1 MAGLSRAEKNYL
13 ADTLQKTVTELVK
26 AKAAA
31 LQHNDPKTA
40 LDILDKAVSI
50 VHSTELELLLGE
62 ILNVQSVKAINAV
75 METSGAGK
83 NPADVLE
90 AAAKDLERAVALGCR
105 NAQRNLEGARNLL
118 AQAKRGMLG
127 ISAGT
132 ADAIELATLAAKGN
146 DTDRAVAIL
155 ETALKSA
162 APGDKAALRAF
173 LAQML
178 NQRGVQRANRVNDA
192 IGGRSGHA
200 AAKLKKLLTG
210 RGKPDLWVIGL
221 FRFVF
226 TGFGYFGSIFYV
238 MLLHYSAAWL
248 LLTALDIQHSS
259 TPGILITIGVMAVL
273 FAVFISAC
281 VRRRGRSVCGVK
293 LCAAPAKFAH
303 TIPGHGRVE
312 VCTAVIRLGSDGIDA
327 FFSQM
332 RWDKEA
338 LLSAVL
344 PPSQPAEPPA
354 EDGEPALEG
363 AGKAPKRSRTPYLD
377 KFGKDY
383 TKLAREGRLETAIG
397 RRGEIRKV
405 AQILVQRKKN
415 NPILV
420 GDAGVG
426 KTCIVEGLA
435 HHIVQP
441 DAPESIRSLKII
453 ELGMGA
459 LVAGTKYRGDFE
471 ERLDML
477 LKEASSD
484 PNIVLFFDEVHLMVG
499 AGASGEGGMD
509 AANIL
514 KPALARGE
522 IKCIG
527 ATTTAEY
534 HKFIEKDAALERRFQ
549 IVWVDEPTPKEAVQI
564 LRGIRPKYEEYY
576 GISIP
581 DEAIEAAVSL
591 SVRYL
596 PDFRLP
602 DKAIDLIDQACS
614 AILLGTV
621 SGEKAAEAKEDRTLK
636 AGDVAAVVSVRC
648 RIPVEELTAEESER
662 LLAMEDFLRE
672 RIVGQDHAVK
682 AVSETIRRTKAGLK
696 DPQKPIGVFLFLGST
711 GIGKTELAKAL
722 AGFLFCD
729 ESRLVAIDM
738 SEYQEKHT
746 VSRLLGAPPG
756 YVGHEQEGI
765 LSQKIRA
772 NPYSVVVFDEVEKA
786 HPAIFDIF
794 LQIFDEGRLTD
805 SHGRRINFTET
816 IIILTSNLGTG
827 KAVRH
832 RQRHIGFGQEAGGGG
847 DAETQKA
854 EQDRSEYEAGVFAA
868 VSSAL
873 RPELLNRIDQKIV
886 FYPLGRD
893 AVRTIID
900 KIGARVNERLAGRGI
915 GIVLEEGARDFL
927 MEKGYSE
934 AYGAREMVR
943 AFETHITKPLSQ
955 QILEGSIK
963 RGDKVVIG
971 CVNGRLTM
979 DLMR

>member
-1 MAGLSRAEKNYL
+1 MANLSTASVIAFNLAAE
-13 ADTLQKTVTELVK
+13 E
-26 AKAAA
+26 AKA
-31 LQHNDPKTA
+31 LNSVYI
-40 LDILDKAVSI
+40 DID
-50 VHSTELELLLGE
+50 HLLLGLLKAEDALTLDPGDVKGIGEAQWQEACAE
-62 ILNVQSVKAINAV
+62 IREFTGRLQKAGVDCKAARRRFRGV
-75 METSGAGK
+75 LHGAGGYEK
-83 NPADVLE
+83 GVFSGHRTQRGRE
-90 AAAKDLERAVALGCR
+90 AFALAEKLC
-105 NAQRNLEGARNLL
+105 
-118 AQAKRGMLG
+118 
-127 ISAGT
+127 
-132 ADAIELATLAAKGN
+132 
-146 DTDRAVAIL
+146 L
-155 ETALKSA
+155 ETAE
-162 APGDKAALRAF
+162 PRIGP
-173 LAQML
+173 AQL
-178 NQRGVQRANRVNDA
+178 
-192 IGGRSGHA
+192 
-200 AAKLKKLLTG
+200 
-210 RGKPDLWVIGL
+210 
-221 FRFVF
+221 
-226 TGFGYFGSIFYV
+226 
-238 MLLHYSAAWL
+238 
-248 LLTALDIQHSS
+248 
-259 TPGILITIGVMAVL
+259 
-273 FAVFISAC
+273 
-281 VRRRGRSVCGVK
+281 
-293 LCAAPAKFAH
+293 
-303 TIPGHGRVE
+303 
-312 VCTAVIRLGSDGIDA
+312 CTAVIRLGSDGIDA

-354 EDGEPALEG
+354 DDGQPAAEG

-549 IVWVDEPTPKEAVQI
+549 IVWVDEPTPTEAVQI

-682 AVSETIRRTKAGLK
+682 AVSETIRRAKAGLK

-832 RQRHIGFGQEAGGGG
+832 RQRHIGFGQERGGGG

-900 KIGARVNERLAGRGI
+900 KIEARVNERLAGRGI
-915 GIVLEEGARDFL
+915 GIALEEGVRDFL

-971 CVNGRLTM
+971 CENGRLTM
-979 DLMR
+979 DLMH